1 VALVTDDDA
10 PCGDLTAL
18 PDGTILHLNRT
29 LAAWTGRD
37 QAAAGQGL
45 RLQSL
50 LTTPSALL
58 FETHCV
64 PLLQL
69 QGFIN
74 EVSLDLVSASGQ
86 RQPVLLCATAKRDEA
101 GATALLRLMIFN
113 APKRREY
120 ERELVAARTAAE
132 QATAQLRSERELAER
147 KVAEQAALLRAVGRM
162 AAGDLTTPITLEI
175 DSSLLPLASEL
186 ERLRRDILWQLQALK
201 ERNDEIHK
209 LNRELRYQIE
219 QRSLKLVESLGARME
234 HRAAQ
239 PSAPRPAGAV
249 LAGRYRL
256 EHLLGRGGMA
266 TVYQIERISDG
277 RRFAAKFLSV
287 RPDYQVLV
295 RFAREA
301 QFLARLAHPNLISII
316 DIDVTEDRV
325 PYIVME
331 LAGGRSLA
339 EHAHRYGERAFVLP
353 VLTQIAAALDA
364 VHAAGVVHRDLK
376 PSNVL
381 LFAAERGAAA
391 TVKLVDFGI
400 SLLLDPGVTPTPP
413 PPPPSAP
420 TPAHQTQVDL
430 HPRRRGPADELTQ
443 IGALLGTPNYMAP
456 ELAAGS
462 RLAQAASDLF
472 SFGVLAYEL
481 LTGDLP
487 FSEPPILQVIANKG
501 VLTCEPLAKRCPD
514 LHPALIA
521 ALERCLAVDP
531 ASRPTAHELASAL
544 GVDLPADR
552 VCAALSAPEVG

>member
-1 VALVTDDDA
+1 MALVTDDDG

-37 QAAAGQGL
+37 QAAAAQGL

-69 QGFIN
+69 QGFVN
-74 EVSLDLVSASGQ
+74 EVSLDLVNASGQ

-101 GATALLRLMIFN
+101 GATALLRLTIFN

-132 QATAQLRSERELAER
+132 QATAQLRIQRELAER

-186 ERLRRDILWQLQALK
+186 ERLRRDILWQIQALK

-219 QRSLKLVESLGARME
+219 QRSLKLVESLGARVE

-239 PSAPRPAGAV
+239 PPASRPAGAV

-256 EHLLGRGGMA
+256 EHVLGRGGMA

-301 QFLARLAHPNLISII
+301 QFLARLAHPNLINII

-339 EHAHRYGERAFVLP
+339 EHAPRYRERAFVLP
-353 VLTQIAAALDA
+353 VLAQIAAALDA

-381 LFAAERGAAA
+381 LFAAEHGAAA

-400 SLLLDPGVTPTPP
+400 SLLLEPGVTPAEPPATP

-420 TPAHQTQVDL
+420 SPTPQPQIDL
-430 HPRRRGPADELTQ
+430 HPRRAGPADALTQ
-443 IGALLGTPNYMAP
+443 VGALLGTPNYMAP

-531 ASRPTAHELASAL
+531 ATRPTAHDLASAL
-544 GVDLPADR
+544 GA
-552 VCAALSAPEVG
+552 

>member
-1 VALVTDDDA
+1 MALVTDDDG

-37 QAAAGQGL
+37 QAAAAQGL

-69 QGFIN
+69 QGFVN
-74 EVSLDLVSASGQ
+74 EVSLDLVNASGQ

-101 GATALLRLMIFN
+101 GATALLRLTIFN

-132 QATAQLRSERELAER
+132 QATAQLRIQRELAER

-186 ERLRRDILWQLQALK
+186 ERLRRDILWQIQALK

-219 QRSLKLVESLGARME
+219 QRSLKLVESLGARVE

-239 PSAPRPAGAV
+239 PPASRPAGAV

-256 EHLLGRGGMA
+256 EHVLGRGGMA

-301 QFLARLAHPNLISII
+301 QFLARLAHPNLINII

-339 EHAHRYGERAFVLP
+339 EHAPRYRERAFVLP
-353 VLTQIAAALDA
+353 VLAQIAAALDA
-364 VHAAGVVHRDLK
+364 VHAAWR
-376 PSNVL
+376 
-381 LFAAERGAAA
+381 R
-391 TVKLVDFGI
+391 
-400 SLLLDPGVTPTPP
+400 
-413 PPPPSAP
+413 AP
-420 TPAHQTQVDL
+420 
-430 HPRRRGPADELTQ
+430 R
-443 IGALLGTPNYMAP
+443 
-456 ELAAGS
+456 
-462 RLAQAASDLF
+462 
-472 SFGVLAYEL
+472 
-481 LTGDLP
+481 
-487 FSEPPILQVIANKG
+487 SE
-501 VLTCEPLAKRCPD
+501 
-514 LHPALIA
+514 
-521 ALERCLAVDP
+521 ALERAALRRRARRGGHREAGRLRDLAAARARRHARRAACDP
-531 ASRPTAHELASAL
+531 ATAAQRPQPYPPAPDRSPPAASRARRRADAGRRPARHPELHGA
-544 GVDLPADR
+544 
-552 VCAALSAPEVG
+552 